1 MALIQAEHLK
11 KHFPLSSGLFSREK
25 RVVHAVD
32 GIDLEI
38 NERDIVGLV
47 GESGCGK
54 TTTGRLMLGLLKPT
68 EGTVKFRGQDIFD
81 LKEAEMRKLRR
92 EMQIIFQDPFAS
104 LNPQKSVRQ
113 ILSQPYR
120 IHGIASGS
128 ELNSKVDQLLE
139 DVGLTPASLYLDHY
153 PHEFSGGQRQRIG
166 IARAIALRPQ
176 FIVADEPV
184 SSLDISIRAQIL
196 NLLKNLSNRFKLT
209 ILFITHDLSV
219 VRFFCNRVVVM
230 YLGKIVESADVEE
243 LFTQYLHPYT
253 ESIISA
259 TPVPN
264 PRVTRSLKR
273 IVLKG
278 DVPSPID
285 LPKGCRFHTR
295 CPYAREL
302 CSTKEPQLEHAK
314 ANHLIACHFPR
325 KHN

>member
-1 MALIQAEHLK
+1 MALIEAENLK
-11 KHFPLSSGLFSREK
+11 KHFPISSGFFSREN

-68 EGTVKFRGQDIFD
+68 EGTVKFRGQNIFS
-81 LKEAEMRKLRR
+81 LREAEMRKLRR

-120 IHGIASGS
+120 IHEIASGS
-128 ELNSKVDQLLE
+128 ELNSKVGQLLE

-166 IARAIALRPQ
+166 IARAIALSPQ

-196 NLLKNLSNRFKLT
+196 NLLKNLSDRFKLT

-243 LFTQYLHPYT
+243 LFTRYMHPYT

-295 CPYAREL
+295 CPYAKEL
-302 CSTKEPQLEHAK
+302 CSKEEPKLENSK
-314 ANHLIACHFPR
+314 GNHLIACHFPR
-325 KHN
+325 NLT